1 MLRFFPKFL
10 IVGTVG
16 FIVDAGVLKGIL
28 IMGGDPIL
36 ARAISLPIALC
47 VTFVFN
53 KFFAFENETK
63 DNITKQFAQYI
74 GVSFVGITVNFTVYS
89 GLTYFFEIL
98 PLISLT
104 IASIVAMGVNF
115 LGYNQI
121 FKKSD

>member
-10 IVGTVG
+10 VVGTVG

-28 IMGGDPIL
+28 ILGGDPIL

-63 DNITKQFAQYI
+63 GNIAKQFAQYI
-74 GVSFVGITVNFTVYS
+74 GVSLVGITVNFSVYS
-89 GLTYFFEIL
+89 GLTYFLQIQ

-104 IASIVAMGVNF
+104 IASLVALGVNF

-121 FKKSD
+121 FKEPN